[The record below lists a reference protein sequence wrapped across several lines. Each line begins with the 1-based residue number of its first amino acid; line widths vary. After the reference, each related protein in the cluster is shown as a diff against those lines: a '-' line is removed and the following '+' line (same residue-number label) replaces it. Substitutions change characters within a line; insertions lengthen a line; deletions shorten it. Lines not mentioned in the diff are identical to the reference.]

1 MGFYRDLGYTVLYC
15 PSNLYYQK
23 AFSYYLIL
31 SFRFQMICNL
41 STSNYSQRFLSC
53 FKNFVVVL
61 FFLCKL
67 YFFMICARY
76 NSAEMAYTKKSFSY
90 FLRSIVIQNPV
101 EATTSLEDF
110 QWFDP
115 ETVIEI

>member
-1 MGFYRDLGYTVLYC
+1 
-15 PSNLYYQK
+15 
-23 AFSYYLIL
+23 
-31 SFRFQMICNL
+31 
-41 STSNYSQRFLSC
+41 
-53 FKNFVVVL
+53 
-61 FFLCKL
+61 
-67 YFFMICARY
+67 MICARY